1 MFPKVE
7 LLDIMVVLLL
17 IFCETPILFST
28 VTVLIYTSTN
38 SAQMFSFL
46 HIHAKI
52 YHLSSFQW
60 GFPGGTSGKEPACQC
75 NRF

>member
-1 MFPKVE
+1 MWKCRYIFELVFLFPLVMFPKVE

-38 SAQMFSFL
+38 SAQMLSFL

-52 YHLSSFQW
+52 YHLSSFQ
-60 GFPGGTSGKEPACQC
+60 
-75 NRF
+75 